1 MVKNRLGLVAILVIS
16 LLILDQVVKIWVKTS
31 FSSDEVKHIF
41 GTWFSLHYIENQG
54 MAFGTTFGSG
64 IWHKLALSIFRILA
78 IGFIIYYI
86 ARESKKVEIKT
97 EYLMAVGLILSG
109 AAGNLIDSM
118 VYDFIF
124 SFNPCEG
131 FNQLPGSGNFMDCKD
146 YGFKY
151 QVEVRHRG
159 FLLANVVDMFQFEA
173 YWPKWVPVV
182 GGGQVF
188 PAIWNVADSCIS
200 VGIGW
205 IIIRQRTF
213 FPKKKEVNSEI
224 SSTEE
229 NLH

>member
-1 MVKNRLGLVAILVIS
+1 
-16 LLILDQVVKIWVKTS
+16 LILDQVVKIWVKTS
-31 FSSDEVKHIF
+31 FSSDEVKYLF

-64 IWHKLALSIFRILA
+64 MWHKLALSIFRILA

-86 ARESKKVEIKT
+86 LRESKKAEVRT
-97 EYLMAVGLILSG
+97 EYLLAIGLILSG

-118 VYDFIF
+118 IYDFLF
-124 SFNPCEG
+124 TFNPCEG
-131 FNQLPGSGNFMDCKD
+131 FNQLPGSGKFMNCKD
-146 YGFKY
+146 YGFEY

-173 YWPKWVPVV
+173 FWPKWVPIV

-213 FPKKKEVNSEI
+213 FPKKKEVDTVTKSV
-224 SSTEE
+224 E
-229 NLH
+229 NNE

>member
-1 MVKNRLGLVAILVIS
+1 MKNRLGLVAILVIS

-31 FSSDEVKHIF
+31 FSSDEVRHVF

-64 IWHKLALSIFRILA
+64 MWHKLALSIFRILA

-86 ARESKKVEIKT
+86 VRESKKAEVRT
-97 EYLMAVGLILSG
+97 EYLLAVGLILSG

-118 VYDFIF
+118 IYDFLF
-124 SFNPCEG
+124 TFNPCEG
-131 FNQLPGSGNFMDCKD
+131 FNQLPGSGKFLNCKD
-146 YGFKY
+146 YGFEY

-173 YWPKWVPVV
+173 FWPKWVPIV

-213 FPKKKEVNSEI
+213 FPKKKEVDTEI
-224 SSTEE
+224 KSVE
-229 NLH
+229 NNE

>member
-1 MVKNRLGLVAILVIS
+1 VKNRLGLVAILVIS

-31 FSSDEVKHIF
+31 FSSDEVRHVF

-64 IWHKLALSIFRILA
+64 MWHKLALSIFRILA
-78 IGFIIYYI
+78 IGFIIYYVV
-86 ARESKKVEIKT
+86 RESKKAEIRT
-97 EYLMAVGLILSG
+97 EYLLAVGLILSG

-118 VYDFIF
+118 IYDFLF
-124 SFNPCEG
+124 TFNPCEG
-131 FNQLPGSGNFMDCKD
+131 FNQLPGSGKFMNCKD
-146 YGFKY
+146 YGFEY

-173 YWPKWVPVV
+173 FWPKWVPIV
-182 GGGQVF
+182 GGGQLF

-213 FPKKKEVNSEI
+213 FPKKKEAQVESE
-224 SSTEE
+224 SNTVQ
-229 NLH
+229 

>member
-1 MVKNRLGLVAILVIS
+1 MKNRLGLVAILVIS

-86 ARESKKVEIKT
+86 VRESKKAEVRT
-97 EYLMAVGLILSG
+97 EYLLAVGLILSG

-118 VYDFIF
+118 IYDFLF
-124 SFNPCEG
+124 TFNPCEG
-131 FNQLPGSGNFMDCKD
+131 FNQLPGSGKFMNCKD
-146 YGFKY
+146 YGFEY

-173 YWPKWVPVV
+173 FWPKWVPIV

-213 FPKKKEVNSEI
+213 FPKKKEVDTEI
-224 SSTEE
+224 KSVE
-229 NLH
+229 NNE

>member
-1 MVKNRLGLVAILVIS
+1 VKNRLGLVAILVIS
-16 LLILDQVVKIWVKTS
+16 LLILDQVIKIWVKTS
-31 FSSDEVKHIF
+31 FSSDEVRHVF

-64 IWHKLALSIFRILA
+64 MWHKLALSIFRILA

-86 ARESKKVEIKT
+86 VRESKKAEVRT
-97 EYLMAVGLILSG
+97 EYLLAIGLILSG

-118 VYDFIF
+118 IYDFLF
-124 SFNPCEG
+124 TFNPCEG
-131 FNQLPGSGNFMDCKD
+131 FNQLPGSGKFMNCKD
-146 YGFKY
+146 YGFEY

-173 YWPKWVPVV
+173 FWPKWVPIV

-213 FPKKKEVNSEI
+213 FPKKKEAQVESESNSVQ
-224 SSTEE
+224 
-229 NLH
+229 

>member
-1 MVKNRLGLVAILVIS
+1 MKNRLGLVAILVIS

-31 FSSDEVKHIF
+31 FSSDEVRHIF

-64 IWHKLALSIFRILA
+64 MWHKLALSIFRILA

-86 ARESKKVEIKT
+86 VRESKKVEIKT

-131 FNQLPGSGNFMDCKD
+131 FNQLPGSGKFMDCKD

>member
-1 MVKNRLGLVAILVIS
+1 MKNRLGLVAILVIS

-31 FSSDEVKHIF
+31 FSSDEVRHVF

-64 IWHKLALSIFRILA
+64 MWHKLALSIFRILA
-78 IGFIIYYI
+78 IGFIIYYVV
-86 ARESKKVEIKT
+86 RESKKAEVRT
-97 EYLMAVGLILSG
+97 EYLLAIGLILSG

-118 VYDFIF
+118 IYDFLF
-124 SFNPCEG
+124 TFNPCEG
-131 FNQLPGSGNFMDCKD
+131 FNQLPGSRKFMNCKD
-146 YGFKY
+146 YGFEY

-173 YWPKWVPVV
+173 FWPKWVPIV

-213 FPKKKEVNSEI
+213 FPKKKEAQVESESNSVQ
-224 SSTEE
+224 
-229 NLH
+229 

>member
-1 MVKNRLGLVAILVIS
+1 VKNRLGLVAILVIS

-31 FSSDEVKHIF
+31 FSSDEVRHVF

-64 IWHKLALSIFRILA
+64 MWHKLALSIFRILA

-86 ARESKKVEIKT
+86 LRESKKVEVRT
-97 EYLMAVGLILSG
+97 EYLLAIGLILSG

-118 VYDFIF
+118 IYDFLF
-124 SFNPCEG
+124 TFNPCEG
-131 FNQLPGSGNFMDCKD
+131 FNQLPGSGKFMNCKD
-146 YGFKY
+146 YGFEY

-173 YWPKWVPVV
+173 FWPKWVPIV
-182 GGGQVF
+182 GGGQLF

-213 FPKKKEVNSEI
+213 FPKKKEAQVESE
-224 SSTEE
+224 SNTVQ
-229 NLH
+229 

>member
-1 MVKNRLGLVAILVIS
+1 MKKRLGFVAILVIS
-16 LLILDQVVKIWVKTS
+16 LLILDQVVKIWIKTS
-31 FSSDEVKHIF
+31 FSSDEVRYVF
-41 GTWFSLHYIENQG
+41 GNWFALHYIENQG
-54 MAFGTTFGSG
+54 MAFGTTFGSA
-64 IWHKLALSIFRILA
+64 IWHKLALSIFRIIA
-78 IGFIIYYI
+78 IGFIIYYLV
-86 ARESKKVEIKT
+86 REAKKAEVRL

-118 VYDFIF
+118 FYDLLF

-131 FNQLPGSGNFMDCKD
+131 FNQLPNSGKFMTCKD
-146 YGFKY
+146 YGFAY

-173 YWPKWVPVV
+173 YWPKGVPVI

-205 IIIRQRTF
+205 IILRQRVF
-213 FPKKKEVNSEI
+213 FPKKKEVSADSAE
-224 SSTEE
+224 
-229 NLH
+229 

>member
-1 MVKNRLGLVAILVIS
+1 MKNRLGLVAILVIS

-31 FSSDEVKHIF
+31 FSSDEVRHVF

-64 IWHKLALSIFRILA
+64 MWHKLALSIFRILA
-78 IGFIIYYI
+78 IGIIIYYI
-86 ARESKKVEIKT
+86 VRESKKAEVRT
-97 EYLMAVGLILSG
+97 EYLLAVGLILSG

-118 VYDFIF
+118 IYDFLF
-124 SFNPCEG
+124 TFNPCEG
-131 FNQLPGSGNFMDCKD
+131 FNQLPGSGKFLNCKD
-146 YGFKY
+146 YGFEY

-173 YWPKWVPVV
+173 FWPKWVPIV

-213 FPKKKEVNSEI
+213 FPKKKQVD
-224 SSTEE
+224 TELKSVE
-229 NLH
+229 NNE

>member
-1 MVKNRLGLVAILVIS
+1 MKNRLGLVAILVIS
-16 LLILDQVVKIWVKTS
+16 LLILDQVIKIWVKTS
-31 FSSDEVKHIF
+31 FSSDEVRHIF

-64 IWHKLALSIFRILA
+64 MWHKLALSIFRILA

-86 ARESKKVEIKT
+86 VRESKKAEVRT
-97 EYLMAVGLILSG
+97 EYLLAIGLILSG

-118 VYDFIF
+118 IYDFLF
-124 SFNPCEG
+124 TFNPCEG
-131 FNQLPGSGNFMDCKD
+131 FNQLPGSGKFMNCKD
-146 YGFKY
+146 YGFEY

-173 YWPKWVPVV
+173 FWPKWVPIV

-213 FPKKKEVNSEI
+213 FPKKKEAQVESESNSVQ
-224 SSTEE
+224 
-229 NLH
+229 

>member
-1 MVKNRLGLVAILVIS
+1 VKNRLGLVAILVIS

-31 FSSDEVKHIF
+31 FSSDEVKNLF

-64 IWHKLALSIFRILA
+64 MWHKLALSIFRILA

-86 ARESKKVEIKT
+86 IRESKKVEIKT
-97 EYLMAVGLILSG
+97 EYLLAVGLILSG

-118 VYDFIF
+118 VYDFLF
-124 SFNPCEG
+124 TFNPCEG
-131 FNQLPGSGNFMDCKD
+131 FNQLPGSGKFMNCKD
-146 YGFKY
+146 YGFEY

-173 YWPKWVPVV
+173 FWPKWVPIV

-213 FPKKKEVNSEI
+213 FPKKKEIQVESESNSVQ
-224 SSTEE
+224 
-229 NLH
+229 

>member
-1 MVKNRLGLVAILVIS
+1 MKNRLGLVAILVIS

-31 FSSDEVKHIF
+31 FSSDEVRHVF

-64 IWHKLALSIFRILA
+64 MWHKLALSIFRILA

-86 ARESKKVEIKT
+86 LRESKKVEVRT
-97 EYLMAVGLILSG
+97 EYLLAIGLILSG

-118 VYDFIF
+118 IYDFLF
-124 SFNPCEG
+124 TFNPCEG
-131 FNQLPGSGNFMDCKD
+131 FNQLPGSGKFMNCKD
-146 YGFKY
+146 YGFEY

-173 YWPKWVPVV
+173 FWPKWVPIV
-182 GGGQVF
+182 GGGQLF

-213 FPKKKEVNSEI
+213 FPKKKEAQVESESNSVQ
-224 SSTEE
+224 
-229 NLH
+229 

>member
-1 MVKNRLGLVAILVIS
+1 MKNRLGLVAILVIS

-31 FSSDEVKHIF
+31 FSSDEVKNLF

-54 MAFGTTFGSG
+54 MAFGTTFGSSM
-64 IWHKLALSIFRILA
+64 WHKLALSIFRILA

-86 ARESKKVEIKT
+86 IRESKKVEVKT
-97 EYLMAVGLILSG
+97 EYLLAVGLILSG

-118 VYDFIF
+118 VYDFLF
-124 SFNPCEG
+124 TFNPCEG
-131 FNQLPGSGNFMDCKD
+131 FNQLPGSGKFMNCKD
-146 YGFKY
+146 YGFEY

-173 YWPKWVPVV
+173 FWPKWVPIV

-213 FPKKKEVNSEI
+213 FPKKKEAQVESESNSV
-224 SSTEE
+224 
-229 NLH
+229 

>member
-1 MVKNRLGLVAILVIS
+1 MKNRLGWVAILVIS

-31 FSSDEVKHIF
+31 FSSDEVKYLF

-64 IWHKLALSIFRILA
+64 MWHKLALSIFRILA

-86 ARESKKVEIKT
+86 LRESKKVEVRT
-97 EYLMAVGLILSG
+97 EYLLAIGLILSG

-118 VYDFIF
+118 IYDFLF
-124 SFNPCEG
+124 TFNPCEG
-131 FNQLPGSGNFMDCKD
+131 FNQLPGSGKFMNCKD
-146 YGFKY
+146 YGFEY

-173 YWPKWVPVV
+173 FWPKWVPIV

-205 IIIRQRTF
+205 IIIRQRKF
-213 FPKKKEVNSEI
+213 FPKKKEIQVESESNSVQ
-224 SSTEE
+224 
-229 NLH
+229 

>member
-1 MVKNRLGLVAILVIS
+1 MKNRLGLVAILVIS

-31 FSSDEVKHIF
+31 FSSDEVKNLF

-64 IWHKLALSIFRILA
+64 MWHKLALSIFRILA

-86 ARESKKVEIKT
+86 IRESKKVEVKT
-97 EYLMAVGLILSG
+97 EYLLAVGLILSG

-118 VYDFIF
+118 VYDFLF
-124 SFNPCEG
+124 TFNPCEG
-131 FNQLPGSGNFMDCKD
+131 FNQLPGSGKFMNCKD
-146 YGFKY
+146 YGFEY

-173 YWPKWVPVV
+173 FWPKWVPIV

-200 VGIGW
+200 IGIGW

-213 FPKKKEVNSEI
+213 FPKKKETQVESESNSVE
-224 SSTEE
+224 
-229 NLH
+229 

>member
-1 MVKNRLGLVAILVIS
+1 VKNRLGLVAILVIS
-16 LLILDQVVKIWVKTS
+16 LLILDQVIKIWVKTS
-31 FSSDEVKHIF
+31 FSSDEVRHIF

-64 IWHKLALSIFRILA
+64 MWHKLALSIFRILA

-86 ARESKKVEIKT
+86 VRESKKAEVRT
-97 EYLMAVGLILSG
+97 EYLLAIGLILSG

-118 VYDFIF
+118 IYDFLF
-124 SFNPCEG
+124 TFNPCEG
-131 FNQLPGSGNFMDCKD
+131 FNQLPGSGKFMNCKD
-146 YGFKY
+146 YGFEY

-173 YWPKWVPVV
+173 FWPKWVPIV

-213 FPKKKEVNSEI
+213 FPKKKEAQVESESNSVQ
-224 SSTEE
+224 
-229 NLH
+229 

>member
-1 MVKNRLGLVAILVIS
+1 M
-16 LLILDQVVKIWVKTS
+16 KIWVKTS
-31 FSSDEVKHIF
+31 FSSDEVRHIF

-64 IWHKLALSIFRILA
+64 MWHKLALSIFRILA

-86 ARESKKVEIKT
+86 VRESKKVEIKT

-131 FNQLPGSGNFMDCKD
+131 FNQLPGSGNFMNCKD
-146 YGFKY
+146 YGFEY
-151 QVEVRHRG
+151 QVEVRHKG

-213 FPKKKEVNSEI
+213 FPKKKEVDSEI

-229 NLH
+229 KLH

>member
-1 MVKNRLGLVAILVIS
+1 VKNRLGWVAILVIS

-31 FSSDEVKHIF
+31 FSSDEVKYLF

-64 IWHKLALSIFRILA
+64 MWHKLALSIFRILA
-78 IGFIIYYI
+78 IGFIIYYVV
-86 ARESKKVEIKT
+86 RESKKAEVRT
-97 EYLMAVGLILSG
+97 EYLLAVGLILSG

-118 VYDFIF
+118 IYDFLF
-124 SFNPCEG
+124 TFNPCEG
-131 FNQLPGSGNFMDCKD
+131 FNQLPGSGKFMNCKD
-146 YGFKY
+146 YGFEY

-173 YWPKWVPVV
+173 FWPKWVPIV

-213 FPKKKEVNSEI
+213 FPKKKEAQVESESNSVQ
-224 SSTEE
+224 
-229 NLH
+229 

>member
-1 MVKNRLGLVAILVIS
+1 MKNRLGLVAILVIS

-31 FSSDEVKHIF
+31 FSSDEVRHVF

-64 IWHKLALSIFRILA
+64 MWHKLALSIFRILA

-86 ARESKKVEIKT
+86 LRESKKVEVRT
-97 EYLMAVGLILSG
+97 EYLLAIGLILSG

-118 VYDFIF
+118 IYDFLF
-124 SFNPCEG
+124 TFNPCEG
-131 FNQLPGSGNFMDCKD
+131 FNQLPGSGKFMNCKD
-146 YGFKY
+146 YGFEY

-173 YWPKWVPVV
+173 FWPKWVPIV

-213 FPKKKEVNSEI
+213 FPKKKEAQVESESNSVQ
-224 SSTEE
+224 
-229 NLH
+229 